1 MTALTFLF
9 AVLSPIIVALLRRP
23 TWPKPVVSLLA
34 VVVISLVY
42 TAGSALDGTLSW
54 PLDRSFWDGLFAA
67 FGAQQFAY
75 FFAWR
80 NTEPVRELER
90 F

>member
-23 TWPKPVVSLLA
+23 SWPKPVVSLLA
-34 VVVISLVY
+34 VVVISAVY
-42 TAGSALDGTLSW
+42 TAGAALDGTLSW
-54 PLDRSFWDGLFAA
+54 PIGSEFLTGLLAM
-67 FGAQQFAY
+67 FGSQQFAY
-75 FFAWR
+75 FFVYRDNASIS
-80 NTEPVRELER
+80 ELER

>member
-1 MTALTFLF
+1 MTALSFLF

-23 TWPKPVVSLLA
+23 SWPKPVVSLLA
-34 VVVISLVY
+34 VMVISAVY
-42 TAGSALDGTLSW
+42 TAGSWLDGSLSW

-80 NTEPVRELER
+80 NTEPMRELER